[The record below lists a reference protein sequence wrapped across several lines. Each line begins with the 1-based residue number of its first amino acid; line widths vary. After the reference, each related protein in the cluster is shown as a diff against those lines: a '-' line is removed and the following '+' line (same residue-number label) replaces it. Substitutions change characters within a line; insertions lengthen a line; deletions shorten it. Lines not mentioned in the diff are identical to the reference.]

1 MSRTSKEYCVTCG
14 REMVPRS
21 GIDPMTIPL
30 SEHHIRC
37 LKCHWPVARV
47 SINENGL
54 CRNCGKK
61 GMNKGKVSTA

>member
-21 GIDPMTIPL
+21 GIDPMMIPL

-37 LKCHWPVARV
+37 ARCNWPIAKSV
-47 SINENGL
+47 IDENGL
-54 CRNCGKK
+54 CRICSRK
-61 GMNKGKVSTA
+61 A